1 MNIQTKARTEDT
13 RARIM
18 ETAETLFR
26 RLGYAKTAVADI
38 ASELG
43 MSPANI
49 YRFFP
54 SKTAIVQA
62 ICQRC
67 LSELEEKV
75 WAVAR
80 SREPGE
86 RSAWSGC
93 SSKSSPITRKIFWRN
108 RRLATSSRSRWRRAG
123 PPSRRTRRCIRTAIE
138 LILRDGIE
146 AGEFEPV
153 DPRETSALIMRAY
166 VGYCHPVLLAQ
177 GLQEGHDLEAEARAL
192 IRFLLRAITPKKV
205 TCHDQ
210 VPSPPQLRPEIDDFL
225 FSSVISHQSAIE
237 VPDRRSGPGGAAP

>member
-38 ASELG
+38 AAELE

-80 SREPGE
+80 SKSPASARLE
-86 RSAWSGC
+86 RLQLE
-93 SSKSSPITRKIFWRN
+93 I
-108 RRLATSSRSRWRRAG
+108 LAYHKENLLEEQKVSDIVEVAMEESWAAINAHKEV
-123 PPSRRTRRCIRTAIE
+123 IRTAIE

-146 AGEFEPV
+146 AKEFEPV
-153 DPRETSALIMRAY
+153 DPREISTLIMKAY
-166 VGYCHPVLLAQ
+166 AGYCHPVLLAQ
-177 GLQEGHDLEAEARAL
+177 GVQEGNDLEAEARAL
-192 IRFLLRAITPKKV
+192 IRLLIRAITPKK
-205 TCHDQ
+205 
-210 VPSPPQLRPEIDDFL
+210 
-225 FSSVISHQSAIE
+225 
-237 VPDRRSGPGGAAP
+237 